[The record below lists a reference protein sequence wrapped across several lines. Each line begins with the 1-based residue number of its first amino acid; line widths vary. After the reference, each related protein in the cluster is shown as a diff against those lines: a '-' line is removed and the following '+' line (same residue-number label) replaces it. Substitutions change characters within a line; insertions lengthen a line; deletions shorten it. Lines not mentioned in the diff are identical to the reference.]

1 MRTAAG
7 LVLAGWLL
15 VGCGQDA
22 DPPGTAGSP
31 AGSPGEPRGGTAVTQ
46 SALCSAEL
54 EYAGHRYVGHGDLVR
69 DPATT
74 GRVETGTATG
84 DGCDLSREVEVAELA
99 DILMGRAVL
108 AEGTVYVRADRPFP
122 AAARTWFSPVRC
134 ASDGKLELSGK
145 WLGVRSPR
153 AAASD
158 GDLRPPF
165 DVEVHVT
172 EGPADLLDARIRIR
186 ATEET
191 DPSLGATDV
200 EDSLWEDGDLAA
212 VVRCQDGTF
221 TATSLTSTPG

>member
-1 MRTAAG
+1 MTNTRGMRTATATV

-15 VGCGQDA
+15 AGCGQDA
-22 DPPGTAGSP
+22 GPPRP
-31 AGSPGEPRGGTAVTQ
+31 AGSPDGTTVTQ

-54 EYAGHRYVGHGDLVR
+54 EYAAHRYVGHGDLVR

-84 DGCDLSREVEVAELA
+84 DDCDLSREVEVAELA
-99 DILMGRAVL
+99 GVSMERAVL

-122 AAARTWFSPVRC
+122 EAVKAWFSPVRC
-134 ASDGKLELSGK
+134 ASEGEFELSGD
-145 WLGVRSPR
+145 WLGVESPN

-165 DVEVHVT
+165 RVEVHVT
-172 EGPADLLDARIRIR
+172 EGPADYLGARVTIR

-191 DPSLGATDV
+191 EPTLGPADV
-200 EDSLWEDGDLAA
+200 RDSLREGGGIVA
-212 VVRCQDGTF
+212 VVHCADGAF
-221 TATSLTSTPG
+221 RATALTSTPG